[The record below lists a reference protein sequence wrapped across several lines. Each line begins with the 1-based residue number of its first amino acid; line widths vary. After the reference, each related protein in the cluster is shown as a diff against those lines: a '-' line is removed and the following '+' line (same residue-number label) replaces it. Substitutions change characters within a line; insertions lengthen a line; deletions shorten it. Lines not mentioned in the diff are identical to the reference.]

1 MSNFQSHSMSTAKFL
16 TVSTNILHKA
26 FVEGS
31 RTSAKA
37 VFSAIFDGKRAG
49 LITVKMEDD
58 SESRFDVTLDHSEF
72 RGKLNFGIFKSVL
85 THMLV
90 QISDYVKSEKEVPVF
105 TEEESGRVLFG
116 LPGIFENKGDVNALV
131 LGADMTSPGTVNL
144 MLQFV
149 DSDQFLRAADDG
161 EQGESV

>member
-1 MSNFQSHSMSTAKFL
+1 MSNFQSHSMSAVKFL
-16 TVSTNILHKA
+16 TVSTNILHKT

-72 RGKLNFGIFKSVL
+72 RGKLNFGVFKSIL
-85 THMLV
+85 THMLL
-90 QISDYVKSEKEVPVF
+90 QISDYVKSEKEVQVF
-105 TEEESGRVLFG
+105 TDEESGRILFG
-116 LPGIFENKGDVNALV
+116 LPGILENKGEVNALV

-149 DSDQFLRAADDG
+149 DPDQFLHAPDDE
-161 EQGESV
+161 EQAESV